1 MSSLSKKTL
10 NFCDIINLCQIAQVA
25 NIKKIQFTSSK
36 FAIFAILVA
45 AFLSSGM
52 SPFAKIVL
60 QTVPPLSFTFIRF
73 FFAFLILVIF
83 TKKIPKLSKEH
94 IPVILF
100 SLLSTLNV
108 ILFAYGINKTTAT
121 IGQALYAG
129 VPIVVLTLS
138 YFFLMEKLTLKK
150 VIGVLIGFIGVVIMI
165 LLPMIGSESIHKG
178 DIFGNITIFLGVVL
192 YSIYTAL
199 SKRMQKKYSPI
210 ELTSYFFLTTAIVQL
225 FFLPFELLKYGAW
238 WNNLNPF
245 IYIAFAYII
254 LLSTVFYYFLY
265 QYAIKKASPIV
276 TSMIFYLQPAVA
288 YAWSYVLLSE
298 RLTPEFIIGT
308 GLTLFGVYLT
318 TTNKAHS

>member
-1 MSSLSKKTL
+1 
-10 NFCDIINLCQIAQVA
+10 
-25 NIKKIQFTSSK
+25 
-36 FAIFAILVA
+36 
-45 AFLSSGM
+45 M

-83 TKKIPKLSKEH
+83 TKKIPKISKDH

-100 SLLSTLNV
+100 SLLSTANV

-129 VPIVVLTLS
+129 VPIVVLIIS

-150 VIGVLIGFIGVVIMI
+150 IIGVTIGFIGVIIMI
-165 LLPMIGSESIHKG
+165 ILPNIGKESIHKG
-178 DIFGNITIFLGVVL
+178 DIVGNITIFLGVVL

-199 SKRMQKKYSPI
+199 SKKMQKKYSPI
-210 ELTSYFFLTTAIVQL
+210 ELTSYFFLTTAIVQVL
-225 FFLPFELLKYGAW
+225 LIPFEILKYGAW

-245 IYIAFAYII
+245 IYISFAYII

-288 YAWSYVLLSE
+288 YAWSYILLSE
-298 RLTPEFIIGT
+298 RLTVEFVIGT
-308 GLTLFGVYLT
+308 GLTLFGVWLT
-318 TTNKAHS
+318 TSNKVT